1 MCVRTRTL
9 AVLLPL
15 TVGDYLLWKWSVAG
29 SHDVIALASGMTL
42 LPLAA
47 LSVGR
52 LGVSLLG
59 AVAHTLRGSP
69 RMSRRMRTTPP
80 LTSHRPTNATAAP
93 EALGTGSPGSIP
105 APAQPATRK
114 LAA

>member
-1 MCVRTRTL
+1 MRVRTRTL

-52 LGVSLLG
+52 LGVSVLG

-69 RMSRRMRTTPP
+69 RMSRRMRTAPP
-80 LTSHRPTNATAAP
+80 LTGHRRTNATAAGD
-93 EALGTGSPGSIP
+93 ALGTGTPGSV
-105 APAQPATRK
+105 PAQPEPASRK